1 MYSVASVSVAPNS
14 VRSANVWALVNHM
27 TGICKVEVSERWP
40 IQEADVEVAEPLSPS
55 VLRISSWVQRFPFPD
70 GAESVD

>member
-1 MYSVASVSVAPNS
+1 
-14 VRSANVWALVNHM
+14 M